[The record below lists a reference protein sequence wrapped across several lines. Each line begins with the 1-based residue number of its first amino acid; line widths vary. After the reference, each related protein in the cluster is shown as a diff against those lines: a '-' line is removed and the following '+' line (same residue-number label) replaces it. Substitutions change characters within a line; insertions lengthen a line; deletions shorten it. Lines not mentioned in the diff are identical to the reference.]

1 MNKIVRTL
9 LVVLAVSTLSLSW
22 AGWQFAFTTNQTSSS
37 AWDAI
42 DATKKAATPKVSHRA
57 QVLKSAMLTETLSC
71 TSDVD
76 QNGIP
81 LEAYLNVGLVTETLT
96 CTIFLDAQGTDI
108 TDLAWPLYCQGLYL
122 ESIWPGYYTY
132 TYTATPFEI
141 TGDIL
146 VDPFTVHTYSYPS
159 NPGSVYLWI
168 VDGGTIIAG
177 QGTANATIVWDN
189 DGYGFVGVVEV
200 LDGTC
205 PGVLVSDLVLIGNVA
220 VDELT
225 TQAHWSMY
233 PSPADA
239 TLNLVSDVHQQQ
251 CEVKLI
257 DLSGRVCLQ
266 TFMSG
271 KQFAIDTSSLAEG
284 VYILAAGRSVHKV
297 VVKH

>member
-1 MNKIVRTL
+1 MKKMLRTV
-9 LVVLAVSTLSLSW
+9 LVILAVSTLSLSW
-22 AGWQFAFTTNQTSSS
+22 AGWQFVFITNHESSE
-37 AWDAI
+37 AWAAI
-42 DATKKAATPKVSHRA
+42 DAVETTSATNVSHRA
-57 QVLKSAMLTETLSC
+57 QALKSAMMTETLSC

-81 LEAYLNVGLVTETLT
+81 LEAYLNVGLITETLT
-96 CTIFLDAQGTDI
+96 CTIFLDAQGIDI
-108 TDLAWPLYCQGLYL
+108 TEFAWPLYCEGAFL

-141 TGDIL
+141 NGDIL

-239 TLNLVSDVHQQQ
+239 MLNLVSDVYQQQ

-284 VYILAAGRSVHKV
+284 VYILSAGRSIHKV
-297 VVKH
+297 VVKR

>member
-1 MNKIVRTL
+1 MLRAV
-9 LVVLAVSTLSLSW
+9 LVILAVSTLSLSW
-22 AGWQFAFTTNQTSSS
+22 AGWQFVFTTNQESS
-37 AWDAI
+37 AAWAAI
-42 DATKKAATPKVSHRA
+42 DAVETTTITNDSHRA
-57 QVLKSAMLTETLSC
+57 QALKSAMMTETLSC

-96 CTIFLDAQGTDI
+96 CTIFLDAQGSDI
-108 TDLAWPLYCQGLYL
+108 TELAWPLYCEGAFL

-132 TYTATPFEI
+132 TYTTIPFEI

-225 TQAHWSMY
+225 TQPHWSMY

-257 DLSGRVCLQ
+257 DLSGRVCHQAL
-266 TFMSG
+266 MSG

-284 VYILAAGRSVHKV
+284 VYILSAGRSIHKV